1 MVGVQERVSGTDSAG
16 KIPERILM
24 SLEELIR
31 WNEEINRRGYV
42 RVFRDLLN
50 RPIKAISLDG
60 RVSEWEYD
68 ENGRLCACSID

>member
-1 MVGVQERVSGTDSAG
+1 
-16 KIPERILM
+16 M

-31 WNEEINRRGYV
+31 WNEEINRREYV